1 MRSPGCFYERLGSS
15 SGSLGLVC
23 RRPLVAV
30 AGLCLQAPAGRAASP
45 EEIAAAIAYLASDD
59 ASFVHGVVLPVDGGR
74 DATWHRPRHEG
85 TGRGAGRPACSP
97 AAGNRSQSRGACLPG
112 SNQLI
117 E

>member
-1 MRSPGCFYERLGSS
+1 
-15 SGSLGLVC
+15 
-23 RRPLVAV
+23 
-30 AGLCLQAPAGRAASP
+30 
-45 EEIAAAIAYLASDD
+45 
-59 ASFVHGVVLPVDGGR
+59 VHGVVLPVDGGR

-97 AAGNRSQSRGACLPG
+97 AVGNRSQSRGACLPG